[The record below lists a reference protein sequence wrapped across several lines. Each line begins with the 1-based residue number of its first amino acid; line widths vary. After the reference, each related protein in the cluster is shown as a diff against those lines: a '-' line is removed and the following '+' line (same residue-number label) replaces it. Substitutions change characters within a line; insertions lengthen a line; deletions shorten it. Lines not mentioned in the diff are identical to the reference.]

1 MAGWFDFVNGQ
12 TLPASRV
19 QDYLMDQSVMV
30 FANSSARLSALPS
43 PTAGMVTYL
52 QSSNNLWVY
61 NGSAWVLVNPP
72 EPPVVFPI
80 IVSPLLLMGA

>member
-19 QDYLMDQSVMV
+19 QYYLMDQSVMV
-30 FANSSARLSALPS
+30 FADATARFTALPT

-52 QSSNNLWVY
+52 TSTNNLWFY
-61 NGSAWVLVNPP
+61 NGTAWQLVDA
-72 EPPVVFPI
+72 PVVIPPTLSPI
-80 IVSPLLLMGA
+80 LLIGA

>member
-19 QDYLMDQSVMV
+19 QDYLMDQTVMV
-30 FANSSARLSALPS
+30 FADSSARTSALPS

-52 QSSNNLWVY
+52 VDSGNLWFY
-61 NGSAWVLVNPP
+61 TGSTWSLVS
-72 EPPVVFPI
+72 PPVVIPDSLSPI
-80 IVSPLLLMGA
+80 LLIGA

>member
-19 QDYLMDQSVMV
+19 QDYLMDQTVMV
-30 FANSSARLSALPS
+30 FADSAARTAALS

-52 QSSNNLWVY
+52 ISSNDLWFY
-61 NGSAWVLVNPP
+61 TGSAWTLVT
-72 EPPVVFPI
+72 PPVVIPDSLSPI
-80 IVSPLLLMGA
+80 LLIGA

>member
-19 QDYLMDQSVMV
+19 QDYLMDQTVMV
-30 FANSSARLSALPS
+30 FADSTARGIALPV

-52 QSSNNLWVY
+52 VDTGNLWFY
-61 NGSAWVLVNPP
+61 TGSTWSLVS
-72 EPPVVFPI
+72 PPVVIPDTLSPI
-80 IVSPLLLMGA
+80 LLIGA

>member
-19 QDYLMDQSVMV
+19 QDYLMDQAVMV
-30 FANSSARLSALPS
+30 FADSSARLSALPS

-52 QSSNNLWVY
+52 VDSGNLWFY
-61 NGSAWVLVNPP
+61 TGSTWSLVS
-72 EPPVVFPI
+72 PPVVIPDTLSPI
-80 IVSPLLLMGA
+80 LLIGA

>member
-19 QDYLMDQSVMV
+19 QDYLMDQTVMV
-30 FANSSARLSALPS
+30 FADSSARASALPT

-52 QSSNNLWVY
+52 ITPGSLYFY
-61 NGSAWVLVNPP
+61 NGSAWALVTPPVP
-72 EPPVVFPI
+72 EPISPI
-80 IVSPLLLMGA
+80 LLIGA

>member
-19 QDYLMDQSVMV
+19 QDFLMDQTVMV
-30 FANSSARLSALPS
+30 FADSSARTSALPS

-52 QSSNNLWVY
+52 VDSGNLWFY
-61 NGSAWVLVNPP
+61 TGSTWSLVS
-72 EPPVVFPI
+72 PPVVIPETLSPI
-80 IVSPLLLMGA
+80 LLIGA

>member
-19 QDYLMDQSVMV
+19 QDYLMDQTVMV
-30 FANSSARLSALPS
+30 FADSSARTSALPS

-52 QSSNNLWVY
+52 VDSGDLWFY
-61 NGSAWVLVNPP
+61 TGSTWSLVS
-72 EPPVVFPI
+72 PPVVIPDSLSPI
-80 IVSPLLLMGA
+80 LLIGA

>member
-30 FANSSARLSALPS
+30 FANASARTTALAGNLS
-43 PTAGMVTYL
+43 AGMVTYL
-52 QSSNNLWVY
+52 IDTGNLWFY
-61 NGSAWVLVNPP
+61 TGSTWSLVT
-72 EPPVVFPI
+72 PPVVFPDI
-80 IVSPLLLMGA
+80 ISPILLIGA

>member
-19 QDYLMDQSVMV
+19 QDYLMDQTVMV
-30 FANSSARLSALPS
+30 FANSSARTSALSS

-52 QSSNNLWVY
+52 VDSGNLWFY
-61 NGSAWVLVNPP
+61 TGSTWSLVS
-72 EPPVVFPI
+72 PPVVIPDSLSPI
-80 IVSPLLLMGA
+80 LLIGA

>member
-30 FANSSARLSALPS
+30 FANASARTTALAGNLS
-43 PTAGMVTYL
+43 AGMVTYL
-52 QSSNNLWVY
+52 IDTGNLWFY
-61 NGSAWVLVNPP
+61 TGSTWSLVT
-72 EPPVVFPI
+72 PPVVFPDI
-80 IVSPLLLMGA
+80 ISPLLLIGA

>member
-19 QDYLMDQSVMV
+19 QDFLMDQTVMV
-30 FANSSARLSALPS
+30 FADSAARTSALPS

-52 QSSNNLWVY
+52 VDSNNLWFY
-61 NGSAWVLVNPP
+61 TGSTWSLVS
-72 EPPVVFPI
+72 PPVVIPDTLSPI
-80 IVSPLLLMGA
+80 LLIGA

>member
-19 QDYLMDQSVMV
+19 QDYLMDQTVMV
-30 FANSSARLSALPS
+30 FANSSARTSALSS

-52 QSSNNLWVY
+52 VDSGDLWFY
-61 NGSAWVLVNPP
+61 TGSTWSLVS
-72 EPPVVFPI
+72 PPVVIPDSLSPI
-80 IVSPLLLMGA
+80 LLIGA

>member
-19 QDYLMDQSVMV
+19 QDFLMDQTVMV
-30 FANSSARLSALPS
+30 FANSSARTTALSA

-52 QSSNNLWVY
+52 IDTGNLWY
-61 NGSAWVLVNPP
+61 YTGSTWGLVS
-72 EPPVVFPI
+72 PPVTIPDPLSPI
-80 IVSPLLLMGA
+80 LLIGA

>member
-19 QDYLMDQSVMV
+19 QDYLMDQAVMV
-30 FANSSARLSALPS
+30 FADSAARTTALPS

-52 QSSNNLWVY
+52 VDSGNLWFY
-61 NGSAWVLVNPP
+61 TGSTWSLVS
-72 EPPVVFPI
+72 PPVVIPETLSPI
-80 IVSPLLLMGA
+80 LLIGA

>member
-19 QDYLMDQSVMV
+19 QDYLMDQTVMV
-30 FANSSARLSALPS
+30 FANASARTSALPS

-52 QSSNNLWVY
+52 VDSGNLWFY
-61 NGSAWVLVNPP
+61 TGSTWSLVT
-72 EPPVVFPI
+72 PPVVIPETLSPI
-80 IVSPLLLMGA
+80 LLIGA

>member
-19 QDYLMDQSVMV
+19 QDYLMDQTVMV
-30 FANSSARLSALPS
+30 FADSSARTSALPS

-52 QSSNNLWVY
+52 VDTGNLWFY
-61 NGSAWVLVNPP
+61 TGSTWSLVS
-72 EPPVVFPI
+72 PPVVIPDSLSPI
-80 IVSPLLLMGA
+80 LLIGA

>member
-19 QDYLMDQSVMV
+19 QDYLMDQTVMV
-30 FANSSARLSALPS
+30 FASSAARATALTA

-52 QSSNNLWVY
+52 IDSGDLWFY
-61 NGSAWVLVNPP
+61 TGSTWSLVT
-72 EPPVVFPI
+72 PPVVIPETLSPI
-80 IVSPLLLMGA
+80 LLIGA

>member
-19 QDYLMDQSVMV
+19 QDFLMDQTVMV
-30 FANSSARLSALPS
+30 FADAAARTSALPS

-52 QSSNNLWVY
+52 VDSANLWFY
-61 NGSAWVLVNPP
+61 NGSAWGLVT
-72 EPPVVFPI
+72 PPVIFPDTL
-80 IVSPLLLMGA
+80 SPILLIGA

>member
-19 QDYLMDQSVMV
+19 QDYLMDQTVMV
-30 FANSSARLSALPS
+30 FADSSARTSALSS

-52 QSSNNLWVY
+52 VDSGDLWFY
-61 NGSAWVLVNPP
+61 TGSTWSLVS
-72 EPPVVFPI
+72 PPVVIPDSLSPI
-80 IVSPLLLMGA
+80 LLIGA

>member
-19 QDYLMDQSVMV
+19 QDYLMDQTVMV
-30 FANSSARLSALPS
+30 FANASARTSALPS

-52 QSSNNLWVY
+52 ISTGNLWFY
-61 NGSAWVLVNPP
+61 TGSAWTLVT
-72 EPPVVFPI
+72 PPVVIPDPLSPI
-80 IVSPLLLMGA
+80 LLIGA

>member
-19 QDYLMDQSVMV
+19 QDYLMDQTVMV
-30 FANSSARLSALPS
+30 FANSTARGTALPV

-52 QSSNNLWVY
+52 VDTGNLWFY
-61 NGSAWVLVNPP
+61 TGSTWSLVS
-72 EPPVVFPI
+72 PPVVIPDTLSPI
-80 IVSPLLLMGA
+80 LLIGA

>member
-19 QDYLMDQSVMV
+19 QDFLMDQTVMV
-30 FANSSARLSALPS
+30 FADSSARTTALPS

-52 QSSNNLWVY
+52 ISTNNLWFHT
-61 NGSAWVLVNPP
+61 GSEWTLVS
-72 EPPVVFPI
+72 PPVVIPDTLN
-80 IVSPLLLMGA
+80 PLLLMGA

>member
-19 QDYLMDQSVMV
+19 QDYLMDQTVMV
-30 FANSSARLSALPS
+30 FANSTARGTALPT

-52 QSSNNLWVY
+52 IDSGDLWFY
-61 NGSAWVLVNPP
+61 TGSAWTLVT
-72 EPPVVFPI
+72 PPVVIPETLSPI
-80 IVSPLLLMGA
+80 LLIGA

>member
-19 QDYLMDQSVMV
+19 QDYLMDQAVMV
-30 FANSSARLSALPS
+30 FANASARTAALT

-52 QSSNNLWVY
+52 QSSNDLWVY

-80 IVSPLLLMGA
+80 IISPLLLMGA

>member
-19 QDYLMDQSVMV
+19 QDYLMDQTVMV
-30 FANSSARLSALPS
+30 FANSAARTGALS

-52 QSSNNLWVY
+52 IDTGNLWFY
-61 NGSAWVLVNPP
+61 TGSTWTLVS
-72 EPPVVFPI
+72 PPVVIPDSLSPI
-80 IVSPLLLMGA
+80 LLIGA